1 MQTATTITDTLR
13 WILLLSTV
21 AFVTSNQAVSAEECG
36 HEELVQCAKPLQVIS
51 ATSEL
56 SFVTNK
62 DELDKICPWVD
73 ERFLSRFKT
82 PDLIAPFNFLLKET

>member
-1 MQTATTITDTLR
+1 MRTNLTFLFLSSSSFSSSGLNSRTSENSSSSNSNQSNRLFLTLLAVLSLFTVATT
-13 WILLLSTV
+13 
-21 AFVTSNQAVSAEECG
+21 AEECG

-62 DELDKICPWVD
+62 KELEQICP
-73 ERFLSRFKT
+73 
-82 PDLIAPFNFLLKET
+82 

>member
-1 MQTATTITDTLR
+1 MGPPLGVPVTQSLS
-13 WILLLSTV
+13 LLLIVVLLVCISFCPC
-21 AFVTSNQAVSAEECG
+21 AAEECG

-62 DELDKICPWVD
+62 QELEKICP
-73 ERFLSRFKT
+73 
-82 PDLIAPFNFLLKET
+82 

>member
-1 MQTATTITDTLR
+1 MLGV
-13 WILLLSTV
+13 LLLLLV
-21 AFVTSNQAVSAEECG
+21 AFATLFAGVSATEECG

-62 DELDKICPWVD
+62 DELDKICP
-73 ERFLSRFKT
+73 
-82 PDLIAPFNFLLKET
+82 